1 MLQMSFF
8 FVHGYELLCWELQ
21 KKLVGMEF
29 VWHEIIIFYFILFFK
44 FFVCTH
50 VFCLWRALVFMWVV
64 CFFFFFNFFS
74 LHLWFLQMLLW
85 GTLFFLLFCSF
96 FVWSY
101 DHDVHIVMK
110 SKSSSLCIYIYVYYC
125 HLLGYHCLIYHV
137 HCWCKELN
145 VL

>member
-8 FVHGYELLCWELQ
+8 FVHGYELLCWGLQ

-29 VWHEIIIFYFILFFK
+29 VWCEIITFYFILFFN
-44 FFVCTH
+44 FFVCIH
-50 VFCLWRALVFMWVV
+50 VFYLWRALVFMWVV
-64 CFFFFFNFFS
+64 CFGFWICFS

-85 GTLFFLLFCSF
+85 GTSFFLLFYSF

-110 SKSSSLCIYIYVYYC
+110 SKSFSLYVYC
-125 HLLGYHCLIYHV
+125 CRLLGYHCLIYHV